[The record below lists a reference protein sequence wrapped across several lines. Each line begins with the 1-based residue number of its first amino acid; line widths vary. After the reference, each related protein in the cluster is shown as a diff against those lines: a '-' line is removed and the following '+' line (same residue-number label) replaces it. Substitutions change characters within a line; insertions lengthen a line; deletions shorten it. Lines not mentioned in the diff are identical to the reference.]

1 MPKTTGFSGLLAK
14 ILPAIEKA
22 ALVCIIAGSSLKI
35 LHLNGA
41 NMLLLIG
48 MSSLAGAWYLMA
60 FMPASPVDDETN
72 APPSSMGFLALLMTT
87 ILPKLM
93 GIAGAVSII
102 GILFHL
108 LHLPG
113 AGLMLLIG
121 SSTCAVATAIF
132 LFALLTGKIS
142 VLPPMVW
149 RIGTAAA
156 IGFYYFALNPIV

>member
-1 MPKTTGFSGLLAK
+1 MPERSGFTGQMAK
-14 ILPAIEKA
+14 VLPAIEIA
-22 ALVCIIAGSSLKI
+22 ALVCIIAGSTFKI
-35 LHLNGA
+35 LHLTGA

-48 MSSLAGAWYLMA
+48 LSSLAGAWYLMA
-60 FMPASPVDDETN
+60 FMPAPPVDDEMNTPS
-72 APPSSMGFLALLMTT
+72 PPKGFFDLLLAT

-113 AGLMLLIG
+113 DGPMLLIG
-121 SSTCAVATAIF
+121 SSTCAAATAIF

-142 VLPPMVW
+142 ALPPMVW

-156 IGFYYFALNPIV
+156 IGFYYFSLNPIV